1 MAPFGAQAVAGMAT
15 IDRLTPVAFGL
26 VYALS
31 GAVGPIIGQNLGAG
45 RITRV
50 RQTLIAS
57 LKFMAIAVASAWLI
71 LAFGQGLIISAF
83 SAQGITADL
92 ISLFCS
98 LLAASFFFVGALFVS
113 NAAFNNLGRP
123 LYSMGFNWARA
134 TLGTIPFAY
143 AGSHYGPLGVLI
155 GSSIG
160 AVIFGSLATWVA
172 FRLADGLAEKT

>member
-1 MAPFGAQAVAGMAT
+1 MPVTLDILEVGARGDGVAEENGQRYFVPFTLPGETVEAE
-15 IDRLTPVAFGL
+15 P
-26 VYALS
+26 
-31 GAVGPIIGQNLGAG
+31 LGKRG
-45 RITRV
+45 E
-50 RQTLIAS
+50 
-57 LKFMAIAVASAWLI
+57 
-71 LAFGQGLIISAF
+71 
-83 SAQGITADL
+83 GITAEL

-98 LLAASFFFVGALFVS
+98 FLAASFFFVGALFVS

-143 AGSHYGPLGVLI
+143 IGSHYGAIGVLI

-172 FRLADGLAEKT
+172 FRLTARQ